1 MELLD
6 AEVQAAKVLGSF
18 QGAQRV
24 EVSQDR
30 QSLKEHLLSVVVLL
44 FIVLH
49 LLSPVLPQ
57 KDKISQNNQI
67 TCTTWPSVQESGP
80 TVKP

>member
-30 QSLKEHLLSVVVLL
+30 QSLKEQLLSGVVLL
-44 FIVLH
+44 FIY
-49 LLSPVLPQ
+49 
-57 KDKISQNNQI
+57 ISKNNQL

>member
-49 LLSPVLPQ
+49 LLSPPLPQ
-57 KDKISQNNQI
+57 KDKNNQL

>member
-44 FIVLH
+44 FIVMH
-49 LLSPVLPQ
+49 LLSS
-57 KDKISQNNQI
+57 KR
-67 TCTTWPSVQESGP
+67 
-80 TVKP
+80 

>member
-30 QSLKEHLLSVVVLL
+30 QSLKEHLLSLVVLL

-49 LLSPVLPQ
+49 LLSPPLPQ
-57 KDKISQNNQI
+57 KDKISKNNQS